1 MLRVTVQV
9 DSRGL
14 RLRLEGRLAG
24 PWVTEVEHCWQTV
37 RQDKRGRAL
46 TVDLRDVD
54 FVDHAGEQLLA
65 SIYEDGAR
73 LIATGLM
80 IKGLVSRITGER

>member
-1 MLRVTVQV
+1 MLRITVQV
-9 DSRGL
+9 DSPGL

-24 PWVTEVEHCWQTV
+24 PWVAEVEHCWQTV
-37 RQDKRGRAL
+37 RQDKRGRPL